1 LLIELRVAGLLLAAG
16 MVAYAV
22 VRYAQ
27 GRAGKTTL
35 SLSVLVG
42 GLLAIVAIEP
52 QVVFLAR
59 DLLGIEQVPLS
70 GLVIVLIAA
79 VVLEFLLIVGN
90 SARIDETRLR
100 MGQLVGALALTSLH
114 VPPDRPRPGVIAVV
128 PALNEAE
135 NLGVVLKRMPAEVH
149 GLSVLVLVVDDGSS
163 DETGEI
169 GRQHGAAVVTHPINL
184 GGGAALRLGYQL
196 AERLGASIV
205 VTLDADGQH
214 DPGEIERLV
223 EPILAGRADFVIG
236 SRLKGHH
243 EAASLVRHVG
253 IYVFNALVSILARE
267 TITDCSSGFR
277 AIRAEALPRL
287 HLAEDQFHSAESIL
301 DAIKGGLRLVEV
313 PITVSRRLSGT
324 TKKGPALRYGW
335 GFLRAI
341 VRTWWR

>member
-100 MGQLVGALALTSLH
+100 MGQLVGALALTSLAI
-114 VPPDRPRPGVIAVV
+114 PPDRPRPGVIAVV

-135 NLGVVLKRMPAEVH
+135 NLGVVLKRMPTEVH
-149 GLSVLVLVVDDGSS
+149 GMSVLVLVVDDGSS
-163 DETGEI
+163 DDTREVA
-169 GRQHGAAVVTHPINL
+169 RQHGAAVLTHPINL
-184 GGGAALRLGYQL
+184 GGGAALRLGYRV
-196 AERLGASIV
+196 AETLGGSVV
-205 VTLDADGQH
+205 VTLDGDGQH

-243 EAASLVRHVG
+243 EAASLIRHVG

-287 HLAEDQFHSAESIL
+287 HLSEDQFHSAESIL
-301 DAIKGGLRLVEV
+301 DAIKGGLRVEEV
-313 PITVSRRLSGT
+313 PITVTRRLSGT

>member
-1 LLIELRVAGLLLAAG
+1 LLIELRVAGLVLAAG
-16 MVAYAV
+16 IVAYAV

-35 SLSVLVG
+35 SLSLLVG

-52 QVVFLAR
+52 QLVFLVR

-100 MGQLVGALALTSLH
+100 MGQLVGALALTSLE
-114 VPPDRPRPGVIAVV
+114 VPPGRPRPGLVAVV

-135 NLGVVLKRMPAEVH
+135 NLGVVLKRMPSEVH
-149 GLSVLVLVVDDGSS
+149 GLPVLVLVVDDGSS
-163 DETGEI
+163 DETGEVA
-169 GRQHGAAVVTHPINL
+169 RQHGAAVVTHPINL

-214 DPGEIERLV
+214 DPGEIQRV
-223 EPILAGRADFVIG
+223 VDPILVGRADFVIG

-243 EAASLVRHVG
+243 EPASLIRHVG
-253 IYVFNALVSILARE
+253 IYVFNALISLLARQ

-301 DAIKGGLRLVEV
+301 DAIKGGLRVEEV
-313 PITVSRRLSGT
+313 PITVTRRLSGT

>member
-1 LLIELRVAGLLLAAG
+1 LLIELRVAGLVLAAG
-16 MVAYAV
+16 IVAYAV

-35 SLSVLVG
+35 ALSLLVG

-52 QVVFLAR
+52 QVVFLVR

-79 VVLEFLLIVGN
+79 VVLEFLLLVGN

-100 MGQLVGALALTSLH
+100 MGHLVGALALTSLD
-114 VPPDRPRPGVIAVV
+114 VPPDRPRPGVVAVV

-135 NLGVVLKRMPAEVH
+135 NLGVVLRRMPSEIH
-149 GLSVLVLVVDDGSS
+149 GLPVLVLVVDDGSS
-163 DETGEI
+163 DQTREVA
-169 GRQHGAAVVTHPINL
+169 RQHGAAVVSHPINL

-214 DPGEIERLV
+214 DPDEIELVV

-243 EAASLVRHVG
+243 EAASLIRHVG
-253 IYVFNALVSILARE
+253 IYVFNALVSVLARE

-301 DAIKGGLRLVEV
+301 DAIKGGLRVEEV
-313 PITVSRRLSGT
+313 PITVTRRLSGT

>member
-1 LLIELRVAGLLLAAG
+1 LLIELRAAGLVLAAG
-16 MVAYAV
+16 IVAYAL

-35 SLSVLVG
+35 SLAILVG

-52 QVVFLAR
+52 QVVFLVR
-59 DLLGIEQVPLS
+59 ELLGIEQVPLS

-100 MGQLVGALALTSLH
+100 MGQLVGALALASLE
-114 VPPDRPRPGVIAVV
+114 VPPARPRPGVIAVV

-135 NLGVVLKRMPAEVH
+135 NLGVVLKRMPAEVL
-149 GLSVLVLVVDDGSS
+149 GMPVLVLVVDDGSS
-163 DETGEI
+163 DATREVA
-169 GRQHGAAVVTHPINL
+169 RQHGAAVVTHPINL
-184 GGGAALRLGYQL
+184 GGGAALRLGYRV
-196 AERLGASIV
+196 AEALGGSVV
-205 VTLDADGQH
+205 VTLDGDGQH
-214 DPGEIERLV
+214 DPREIEVLV
-223 EPILAGRADFVIG
+223 EPILADRADFVIG

-243 EAASLVRHVG
+243 EAASLIRHVG
-253 IYVFNALVSILARE
+253 IYVFNALVSLLARQ

-277 AIRAEALPRL
+277 AIRAAALTRL
-287 HLAEDQFHSAESIL
+287 QLAEDQFHSAESIL
-301 DAIKGGLRLVEV
+301 DAIKGGLRVEEV
-313 PITVSRRLSGT
+313 PITVTRRLSGT